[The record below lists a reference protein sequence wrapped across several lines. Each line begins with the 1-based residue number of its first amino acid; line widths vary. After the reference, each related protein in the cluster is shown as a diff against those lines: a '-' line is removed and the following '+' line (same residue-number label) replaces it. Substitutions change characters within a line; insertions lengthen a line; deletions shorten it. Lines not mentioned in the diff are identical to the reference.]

1 MSVEQN
7 KTIVRRI
14 FDEVWGKGQVALLAQ
29 LYTTDVCDHLPLPG
43 QPRGVEGQRWF
54 VEMMRRA
61 IPDMHITLDRVVGE
75 GDFVTDYWTCTGTHK
90 GEMMGM
96 PATNKKFTIS
106 GSSMSRFSG
115 GKISEIWALGDMLG
129 MLQQLGLAPIPK
141 GMPQEAGRRPTGTKT
156 SGEAGR
162 GSSTPDQR
170 RDTIRRAYQEF
181 IDRRNLTS
189 LDQFLTPDYVGHFS
203 AYPTVY
209 GQEEFKKF
217 VGMYNQGFP
226 NMPRERRADPRR
238 RRLCCLPGEFHRPA
252 YRQPGRTWADQQAG
266 QQPVDQS
273 VPLRG
278 RPGQRA
284 VGHQRRYDPDAA
296 VGGYSRYRPSPGG
309 ALLTS
314 KGQRRR

>member
-7 KTIVRRI
+7 KTIVRRV
-14 FDEVWGKGQVALLAQ
+14 FDEVWGKGQVALLSQ
-29 LYTTDVCDHLPLPG
+29 LYTTDVCDHLALPG

-54 VEMMRRA
+54 VEMMRKA

-162 GSSTPDQR
+162 GSYTPDQR

-226 NMPRERRADPRR
+226 NMRANVEQILIDGDFAACRVSFTGR
-238 RRLCCLPGEFHRPA
+238 HTGNLGELEPTNKQVNNLSISLFHFVGDRVNE
-252 YRQPGRTWADQQAG
+252 QWATNDDMTLMQQLG
-266 QQPVDQS
+266 VIPVTAQAQAE
-273 VPLRG
+273 PC
-278 RPGQRA
+278 
-284 VGHQRRYDPDAA
+284 
-296 VGGYSRYRPSPGG
+296 
-309 ALLTS
+309 
-314 KGQRRR
+314 